1 MSSISAEKCST
12 KCKTLAE
19 AIDFRCIACLFHFI
33 QKEKTVAP
41 RDIQKIALLSGNYSE
56 ADKEDLTALLYL
68 LDKVQEFFPSEF
80 EEAYIFH
87 TAISEFV
94 PLYFVKELYYML
106 KDTCASFDPRKESPN
121 GVLPLAMMTTCNLKG
136 KIPEAK
142 EWTESQLSEYLK
154 KYIDFLLLIGA
165 NPNDL
170 LDVVNG
176 ATVIYMSLYVGDW
189 IAFKLLFPYVFSQK
203 KRSKE
208 EYDADKKMMVRSE
221 QSLMQFII
229 EEGYW
234 EVFSWIIR
242 TERDERG
249 NVIRKPMIVLDSD
262 EEASLQKIGKRK
274 EEKYKNI
281 MNAYKR
287 YMGSL

>member
-1 MSSISAEKCST
+1 MSTISAEKCST
-12 KCKTLAE
+12 KCNTLRE
-19 AIDFRCIACLFHFI
+19 AIDFRCIACLFQFI

-41 RDIQKIALLSGNYSE
+41 RDIQKIALLSGNYNE
-56 ADKEDLTALLYL
+56 TDKEDLNALLYL
-68 LDKVQEFFPSEF
+68 LDKLQEFFPWEF

-87 TAISEFV
+87 TVISDFA

-106 KDTCASFDPRKESPN
+106 KDVCPSFNPREESSS
-121 GVLPLAMMTTCNLKG
+121 GILPLAAITTSNLKA

-154 KYIDFLLLIGA
+154 KYMEFLLLIGA

-189 IAFKLLFPYVFSQK
+189 IAFKLLFPYVFPH
-203 KRSKE
+203 RMYCRE
-208 EYDADKKMMVRSE
+208 EYDADKKIMVRSE

-229 EEGYW
+229 EEGYD
-234 EVFSWIIR
+234 EVFSWIVK
-242 TERDERG
+242 TQRDVRG
-249 NVIRKPMIVLDSD
+249 NVIGKPMIVLGSD

-281 MNAYKR
+281 MNAYER